1 MADVKLP
8 VTKSYAGRLTFGG
21 SFVKTDGTRPT
32 SYYQPQGRLQLP
44 VTPKLE
50 FFSEWRYYGMSQT
63 VYTFEGFR
71 AHTFTGG
78 VRLLM

>member
-1 MADVKLP
+1 MSK
-8 VTKSYAGRLTFGG
+8 TYSGRLTFGG
-21 SFVKTDGTRPT
+21 SFVTTDGTRAT
-32 SYYQPQGRLQLP
+32 NYYQPQGRLHLP

-50 FFSEWRYYGMSQT
+50 FFSEWRYYGMSQA